1 MKRIWR
7 NSLQELSPILKIFE
21 LWIGDYMLTFI
32 EMEFLKLKRSKIFLL
47 SLLMAALPSVLM
59 FIATFAFDETQSF
72 TMLFSTVNM
81 YMSALFAI
89 LLFSII
95 IAYLFGREYN
105 EHTLKTMLT
114 VPISRGKFLA
124 SKYIMFLI
132 WILILTVVTS
142 VTTLAFGFI
151 AGLTGFT
158 VQLFINSLAELL
170 FSNILLFLTFSPFV
184 FLSLFITNMVPAMVG
199 GASLTLVNLL
209 VEGQT
214 WAPYVPWTCPYLIS
228 SGEIADYSV
237 GLMTPYIMIMATFL
251 VGIVIS
257 YVYFTKKDVPL

>member
-1 MKRIWR
+1 
-7 NSLQELSPILKIFE
+7 
-21 LWIGDYMLTFI
+21 MLTFI

-158 VQLFINSLAELL
+158 IQLFINSLAELL
-170 FSNILLFLTFSPFV
+170 FSNLLLFLTFSPFV